1 MRFFLILA
9 FAITMYTFVEA
20 AEQLPF
26 RSMSLDYNLQIDDYS
41 WDSLK
46 NKYTLFRHKFNNAF
60 VISLQSVEG
69 EELLVVVSGG
79 GFISGCD
86 VDGRFSM
93 FSPMFRLGGRHSDV
107 IKCSNPAKPGEKG
120 TIKYSS
126 SSSFNGNVLTLR
138 SQMSEVRRYPG
149 MEGTVLGQDAL
160 DKIEIQVKFENGR
173 CKVLKAFYAGERK
186 NFGLKGYAKAS
197 SKSSK
202 PNCKIH
208 M

>member
-1 MRFFLILA
+1 MFEPS
-9 FAITMYTFVEA
+9 EA
-20 AEQLPF
+20 
-26 RSMSLDYNLQIDDYS
+26 
-41 WDSLK
+41 
-46 NKYTLFRHKFNNAF
+46 
-60 VISLQSVEG
+60 
-69 EELLVVVSGG
+69 
-79 GFISGCD
+79 
-86 VDGRFSM
+86 GRK
-93 FSPMFRLGGRHSDV
+93 RNDQV
-107 IKCSNPAKPGEKG
+107 
-120 TIKYSS
+120 SS

-138 SQMSEVRRYPG
+138 SQMSEVRRHPG